1 MVRTLVVDDDVDVL
15 ELVAALLER
24 AGHEVT
30 TSANGLEA
38 FDLLLAE
45 DFDLCV
51 LDHELPGLTGLEIAS
66 AFRESG
72 KDTRLLLVS
81 GLTRLTL
88 EGVEPST
95 ASCASRSTPTTFSR
109 SSRSFSRRD

>member
-1 MVRTLVVDDDVDVL
+1 MVDTLVVDDDLDVL
-15 ELVAALLER
+15 EFVAALLGR

-51 LDHELPGLTGLEIAS
+51 LDHELPGLTGLEIAG
-66 AFRESG
+66 AFRETG
-72 KDTRLLLVS
+72 RDTRFVLVS
-81 GLTRLTL
+81 GLSRLKL
-88 EGVEPST
+88 DGVEPVHQFVRKPFDPDHFLT
-95 ASCASRSTPTTFSR
+95 IVEELLAT
-109 SSRSFSRRD
+109 

>member
-1 MVRTLVVDDDVDVL
+1 MVNTLVVDDDVDVL
-15 ELVAALLER
+15 EFVAALLGR

-30 TSANGLEA
+30 TAKDGLEA
-38 FDLLLAE
+38 FDLLLTE

-51 LDHELPGLTGLEIAS
+51 LDHELPGLTGLEVAS

-81 GLTRLTL
+81 GLTRLKL
-88 EGVEPST
+88 EGVEPIHEFVRKPFDPDHFLT
-95 ASCASRSTPTTFSR
+95 IVEELLGT
-109 SSRSFSRRD
+109 

>member
-1 MVRTLVVDDDVDVL
+1 MVSTLVVDDDVDVL
-15 ELVAALLER
+15 DFVAALLGR

-30 TSANGLEA
+30 TSVNGLEA

-51 LDHELPGLTGLEIAS
+51 LDHELPGLTGLEIAG

-72 KDTRLLLVS
+72 KDTRFVLVS
-81 GLTRLTL
+81 GLTRPKL
-88 EGVEPST
+88 EGVEPIHEFVRKPFDPDQFLRIVEELLAT
-95 ASCASRSTPTTFSR
+95 
-109 SSRSFSRRD
+109 